1 VRTLAAH
8 RGRLLGACALLAFVG
23 VLPGPSAAAS
33 RQSQVSFRTP
43 SGNISCVLAARGAD
57 ASVQCW
63 MLSAACLNREIGM
76 KVAYAWVLPGLPGGK
91 PKRVCP
97 GDFVPATTM
106 LGYGSALH
114 RGNVTCRSLRS
125 GLRCERR
132 GHGFLLSRER
142 QTTW

>member
-1 VRTLAAH
+1 VRILAAH
-8 RGRLLGACALLAFVG
+8 GGRLLGTCALLVFAG
-23 VLPGPSAAAS
+23 ALAGPSAAAP

-43 SGNISCVLAARGAD
+43 SGNVSCVLQDGGTN

-63 MLSAACLNREIGM
+63 MLSATCLNREIGM
-76 KVAYAWVLPGLPGGK
+76 KVAYAWVLPGGPGGK
-91 PKRVCP
+91 PKRFCP
-97 GDFVPATTM
+97 GDFVPATRV
-106 LGYGSALH
+106 LGYGSVLH